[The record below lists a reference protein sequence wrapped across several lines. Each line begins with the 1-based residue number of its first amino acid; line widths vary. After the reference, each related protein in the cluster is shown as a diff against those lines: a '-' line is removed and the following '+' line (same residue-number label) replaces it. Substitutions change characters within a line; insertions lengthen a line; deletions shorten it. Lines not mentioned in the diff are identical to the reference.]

1 MPRLFVDNLTVIDCS
16 ILDHKRG
23 LIGASWAVDIEL
35 AGELDKQ
42 SMVFDFSKVKR
53 TIKQWIDQEVDHKL
67 VVPTRFNNA
76 NISENDDQTS
86 IEFISN
92 NGDLIQHTSPTSAL
106 CLIDSKRISR
116 KTITKFVSNGLK
128 AVLPRNIEEINVSL
142 RKEVGIAQFY
152 TYSHGLKKHDGNCQ
166 RIAHGH
172 RSRIE
177 IWKNGRR
184 NRKLE
189 NKLASLWQDIYL
201 GTSEDVSE
209 YAHDRI
215 QFDYRTDQGSFSL
228 QMPEERVHLMECDS
242 TVECI
247 AEHVLDI
254 LELES
259 PNANFKVRAFEG
271 IGKGA
276 IAQSE

>member
-1 MPRLFVDNLTVIDCS
+1 MPRLFVNNLTVIDCS

-23 LIGASWAVDIEL
+23 LIGASWSVDIEL

-53 TIKQWIDQEVDHKL
+53 SIKQWIDQEVDHKL
-67 VVPTRFNNA
+67 VVPIRFGNA
-76 NISENDDQTS
+76 DIIESDGQTA
-86 IEFISN
+86 IEFTSK
-92 NGDLIQHTSPTSAL
+92 NGDSIQHTSPNSAL

-116 KTITKFVSNGLK
+116 KTIAKFVRNGLK
-128 AVLPRNIEEINVSL
+128 AVLPSNVEDIKVSL
-142 RKEVGIAQFY
+142 RKEVGVAQFY

-189 NKLASLWQDIYL
+189 IKLASLWQDIYL

-215 QFDYRTDQGSFSL
+215 QFNYTTDQGAFSL
-228 QMPEERVHLMECDS
+228 QMPEERVHLMESDS

-247 AEHVLDI
+247 AEHVLGI
-254 LELES
+254 LEQES
-259 PNANFKVRAFEG
+259 PNAKFKVRAFEG
-271 IGKGA
+271 IAKGA
-276 IAQSE
+276 IAESE